1 MINLTYLEYRIE
13 HTLSCNPQASM
24 SLHAFADLHDAA
36 SIMENLK
43 KDIIKTSAI
52 PDKMQL
58 SVCQNRF
65 VRSYE
70 TLQFSCESIDSI
82 IRWFRKCS
90 DRYKVYIETSYEYQ
104 ADRLARAASNIKE
117 YSARQQGRYVR
128 CTDDYWP
135 YPVIK
140 KIYAAPVPEHMF
152 ERFDHYSLTARGFL
166 NKYAGISAVP
176 RTRVQQFRLMDR
188 MIFGNDYDIRDILEW
203 DEVLYDFIDTY
214 LSVARHNP
222 DIPDNIRPNCTRLS
236 KKSGRSDIRDMINNS
251 FSYQC
256 ISNDSNGLVPI
267 TADIIYSID
276 PHSGR
281 MWIPHSGYPKIPV
294 IFKHMP
300 PDLDIGEILQ
310 NNLFFTDS
318 KDILLF
324 YDDYRER
331 FSRCFNFLI

>member
-24 SLHAFADLHDAA
+24 CLHAFADLHDAA

-43 KDIIKTSAI
+43 NDIIKTSVT
-52 PDKMQL
+52 PDTMQL
-58 SVCQNRF
+58 SVCKNRF

-82 IRWFRKCS
+82 IQWFSKCS

-104 ADRLARAASNIKE
+104 ADMLARATSNIKE

-128 CTDDYWP
+128 CTDEYWP
-135 YPVIK
+135 YLVIK
-140 KIYAAPVPEHMF
+140 KIYAAPVPEHLF
-152 ERFDHYSLTARGFL
+152 ERFDIYTLTSRGFL
-166 NKYAGISAVP
+166 NKYAGISKVP
-176 RTRVQQFRLMDR
+176 RTRIHQFRLMDY
-188 MIFGNDYDIRDILEW
+188 MIFGNDYNIQDILEW
-203 DEVLYDFIDTY
+203 DEVLCDFIDTY
-214 LSVARHNP
+214 LSAARHNP
-222 DIPDNIRPNCTRLS
+222 DIPDNIKSNCTRLS
-236 KKSGRSDIRDMINNS
+236 KKAGRLDIRDMAKNS

-256 ISNDSNGLVPI
+256 ISNNINRLIPI
-267 TADIIYSID
+267 TADIICNVD
-276 PHSGR
+276 PR
-281 MWIPHSGYPKIPV
+281 SGYPKIPV

-300 PDLDIGEILQ
+300 PDLDTGEILQ
-310 NNLFFTDS
+310 NNLFLSDS

>member
-24 SLHAFADLHDAA
+24 CLHAFADLHDAA

-43 KDIIKTSAI
+43 NDIIKASAT

-58 SVCQNRF
+58 SVCKNRF
-65 VRSYE
+65 VSSYG

-82 IRWFRKCS
+82 IQWFRKCS
-90 DRYKVYIETSYEYQ
+90 DRYKIYIETSYEYK
-104 ADRLARAASNIKE
+104 AERLARRTSNIKE
-117 YSARQQGRYVR
+117 YSARQQGRYLR
-128 CTDDYWP
+128 STDEYWP

-140 KIYAAPVPEHMF
+140 KIYAAPVPEHMS

-166 NKYAGISAVP
+166 SKYAGISEVP

-188 MIFGNDYDIRDILEW
+188 MIFGKDYDVRDILEW
-203 DEVLYDFIDTY
+203 DAVLYDFIDTY
-214 LSVARHNP
+214 LSAARHNP
-222 DIPDNIRPNCTRLS
+222 DILDNIRSNCTRLS
-236 KKSGRSDIRDMINNS
+236 KKASRLDIRDMTKNS

-256 ISNDSNGLVPI
+256 ISNNINGLIPI
-267 TADIIYSID
+267 TADIICNVD
-276 PHSGR
+276 PR
-281 MWIPHSGYPKIPV
+281 SGYPKIPV
-294 IFKHMP
+294 IFKHIP
-300 PDLDIGEILQ
+300 PDLDMGEILQ
-310 NNLFFTDS
+310 NNLFFRDI

-324 YDDYRER
+324 YDDYKEH